1 MINRY
6 LHDIFIQFDTFY
18 VKSIPPPSGI
28 FTEICDWHPPLH
40 SDCCCGLACCRFGH
54 RKGQSSNS
62 SQAWGFFHTYVTRI
76 YQIQMVGTVCN
87 ECLGDIS
94 AWQEADFSFTR
105 RQINKLNEE
114 VIAGLRKIGSFSRIC
129 SFKNFLGRG
138 KTKLKR
144 VTCPH
149 YSQIQLGTMYFL
161 SSLSSLA

>member
-1 MINRY
+1 MSAYPNS
-6 LHDIFIQFDTFY
+6 LFFFFFIFKTKTKPFKTWVFLTSS
-18 VKSIPPPSGI
+18 KSIHLCLIIHNIWLIGI
-28 FTEICDWHPPLH
+28 YMAFSFSFIHSASSQSRHLWVYLQKFAIGIPQLL

-105 RQINKLNEE
+105 RQLTN
-114 VIAGLRKIGSFSRIC
+114 
-129 SFKNFLGRG
+129 
-138 KTKLKR
+138 
-144 VTCPH
+144 
-149 YSQIQLGTMYFL
+149 
-161 SSLSSLA
+161 